1 MQIQQTSNFDCGQK
15 ILHGK
20 DIKSSCNIYIR
31 SCYIIG
37 IRHPKSCNPYLWSMT
52 IPTLKFELRISRS
65 SIVQREPK
73 STGRSICLDAG
84 AELGIY
90 ALHPG
95 LNQWTSASL
104 IKFKINAITLG
115 LITIEI
121 YMARTSLDPCCSTA
135 STGPGSAPVWRSQSL
150 DKPIVSNQIDGS
162 YSITW
167 NLFNG
172 DEYLSGFELNSK
184 QSKAASSTT
193 SLILYATTH
202 FSKSTRE
209 GAHRGRNVCRGP
221 QLGGA
226 CAWQRAS
233 MFHRRGDEGSGTL
246 AAWPSLDVWSTSSG
260 SDKRAT
266 WPNVW
271 PDSLVQISLGR
282 D

>member
-1 MQIQQTSNFDCGQK
+1 MFGCRG
-15 ILHGK
+15 
-20 DIKSSCNIYIR
+20 
-31 SCYIIG
+31 
-37 IRHPKSCNPYLWSMT
+37 
-52 IPTLKFELRISRS
+52 
-65 SIVQREPK
+65 
-73 STGRSICLDAG
+73 G
-84 AELGIY
+84 ARN

-135 STGPGSAPVWRSQSL
+135 STDPGSAPVWMSQS
-150 DKPIVSNQIDGS
+150 KPIVSNQIDGS

-202 FSKSTRE
+202 FSKSMWMGSAVGETCVVDRS
-209 GAHRGRNVCRGP
+209 
-221 QLGGA
+221 LGGA
-226 CAWQRAS
+226 GEWQRAAEGQQS
-233 MFHRRGDEGSGTL
+233 MFHRRGDEGSGTPT
-246 AAWPSLDVWSTSSG
+246 ASLCSNVSSISNG
-260 SDKRAT
+260 WDKRAMLS
-266 WPNVW
+266 NVW
-271 PDSLVQISLGR
+271 PESLVQISLCR
-282 D
+282 DACTLCSGEKAPPRNIEPKTWGNLLTRYPLSLL

>member
-1 MQIQQTSNFDCGQK
+1 MFGCRG
-15 ILHGK
+15 
-20 DIKSSCNIYIR
+20 
-31 SCYIIG
+31 
-37 IRHPKSCNPYLWSMT
+37 
-52 IPTLKFELRISRS
+52 
-65 SIVQREPK
+65 
-73 STGRSICLDAG
+73 G
-84 AELGIY
+84 ARN

-135 STGPGSAPVWRSQSL
+135 STGPGSAPVWMSQSL

-202 FSKSTRE
+202 FSKSTWV
-209 GAHRGRNVCRGP
+209 GVCRGRNVCRGP
-221 QLGGA
+221 QLGWSRWVA
-226 CAWQRAS
+226 AS
-233 MFHRRGDEGSGTL
+233 RRGT
-246 AAWPSLDVWSTSSG
+246 AVDVSSPWRRRLWNAG
-260 SDKRAT
+260 CFTVFERLINIQ
-266 WPNVW
+266 W
-271 PDSLVQISLGR
+271 LR
-282 D
+282 